1 MINSNEIHETVNFE
15 DAFFC
20 CYHSSHVLCISKEQL
35 HIYKYTIW
43 PLVAC
48 IFLSV
53 ALILPWFF
61 YLHHSIQGRN
71 VADYIAILTFDH
83 SSWEILKFY
92 IYLYIYLLFV
102 NLNLCVCV
110 CVCVG
115 KNSCCNNS
123 TLGGA
128 VTQEEM
134 RDSNPIRWTKTA
146 LTFLACSV
154 IEQKSCIHCIFF
166 VLYSKWKCRFKMLP
180 ALAIKKG
187 WCM

>member
-1 MINSNEIHETVNFE
+1 MNFE

-61 YLHHSIQGRN
+61 YLHYSIQGRN
-71 VADYIAILTFDH
+71 VADYITILTFDH
-83 SSWEILKFY
+83 SSWEILKFIY
-92 IYLYIYLLFV
+92 ISAICQSELCV
-102 NLNLCVCV
+102 CVCV

-115 KNSCCNNS
+115 KNSCLQQLNIGRRCNIGRDERLKPHQVDKNS
-123 TLGGA
+123 IDILG
-128 VTQEEM
+128 M
-134 RDSNPIRWTKTA
+134 
-146 LTFLACSV
+146 FLHRT
-154 IEQKSCIHCIFF
+154 KSCIHCIFF
-166 VLYSKWKCRFKMLP
+166 VLYSKWKWRFKMLP